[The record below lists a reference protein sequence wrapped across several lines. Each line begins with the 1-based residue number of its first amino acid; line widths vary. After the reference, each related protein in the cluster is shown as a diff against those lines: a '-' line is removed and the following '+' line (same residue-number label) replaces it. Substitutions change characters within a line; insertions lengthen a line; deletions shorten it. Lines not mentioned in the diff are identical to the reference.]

1 MKSGKHRY
9 HNPAP
14 PPIPWVTEAFFDFW
28 STRFHPL
35 WTLRRPLARLVSRR
49 AEGTAA
55 VTVVLQPNRHF
66 TGLQPGQH
74 VNLTLE
80 VDGRMTTRSYSPTQL
95 ADGRL
100 EITVKLVRGGKV
112 SAWLAGGMPIGATMG
127 ISAAYGE
134 MTVHGDGTPLL
145 LLAAGSGITP
155 MRALLRQLDAAG
167 MPVAVDLVY
176 WVRQRGEQ
184 CFAGELATLAGRHPN
199 FRLQLAVTGD
209 AQAPA
214 ARIGQYDLSAIDGLA
229 GRRVL
234 ACGPAGFVA
243 TARER
248 LAGQVARFE
257 AEAFSLPELPDTE
270 TGEVQ
275 LTLSRS
281 GRTLSVPRGTA
292 LLTALEAQGIN
303 PPAGCRMG
311 VCNTCACEK
320 GEGIVRNTLNGERS
334 AEPSTRIKLCVN
346 SASTDLILEL

>member
-1 MKSGKHRY
+1 MKFAKHRY

-35 WTLRRPLARLVSRR
+35 WTMRRPLARLVSRR
-49 AEGTAA
+49 AEGSAS
-55 VTVVLQPNRHF
+55 VTVTLQPNRHF
-66 TGLQPGQH
+66 AGLLPGQH
-74 VNLTLE
+74 VSLTVE
-80 VDGRMTTRSYSPTQL
+80 VDGRMTTRSYSPTVL

-112 SAWLAGGMPIGATMG
+112 SAWLAGGMPIGATLG
-127 ISAAYGE
+127 ISPAFGD
-134 MTVHGDGTPLL
+134 MTVDPADSTPLL

-167 MPVAVDLVY
+167 MPVTVDLVY
-176 WVRQRGEQ
+176 WVRQRSEQ
-184 CFAGELATLAGRHPN
+184 CFADELAALAARHAG
-199 FRLQLAVTGD
+199 FRLHPAVTGD
-209 AQAPA
+209 GSAP
-214 ARIGQYDLSAIDGLA
+214 RIGQYDLSAIEGLG

-234 ACGPAGFVA
+234 ACGPAGFA
-243 TARER
+243 EAARLR
-248 LAGQVARFE
+248 LAAQVAGFQ

-270 TGEVQ
+270 TGDVQ